1 MLKMFSICTQKN
13 RLKKGTT
20 FPKSNNEHGKHTQIF
35 TLHKQK
41 HNNVGSIHLEG
52 TEEQGAN

>member
-1 MLKMFSICTQKN
+1 MHTKEQ
-13 RLKKGTT
+13 RLKKGTA

-41 HNNVGSIHLEG
+41 HNNVGSTHLEG